1 MDCQVFKLQ
10 KRDYLPEE
18 YEDASGS
25 NLETDGPALFAVADG
40 ASESGFA
47 RPWAEILV
55 DQFLSCASERPPPW
69 DSWLPAAQQSWIEN
83 IGDPDSL
90 PWYAEAK
97 FHQGAFATFLGIGVI
112 PASDD
117 AVAWYATAVG
127 DSCVF
132 QTRDSQL
139 LEAFPV
145 TNSAHFD
152 THPNLVGS
160 RTPPEV
166 IEKDRAVTKW
176 GKALSS
182 DRLWLMTDALAQWF
196 LAEYEVGNQPWT
208 ELESLMAG
216 PDAEEHLIQRIAEL
230 RKSKRMRNDDVTL
243 LLVEL

>member
-18 YEDASGS
+18 YEDASGY
-25 NLETDGPALFAVADG
+25 NLETDGPAVFAVADG

-55 DQFLSCASERPPPW
+55 DQFLSCASESPLPW
-69 DSWLPAAQQSWIEN
+69 EDWLPAAQQSWVEN
-83 IGDPDSL
+83 IGDLDSL

-97 FHQGAFATFLGIGVI
+97 FHQGAFATFLGIVVI
-112 PASDD
+112 PASDG
-117 AVAWYATAVG
+117 AVEWHATAVG
-127 DSCVF
+127 DSCLF
-132 QTRDSQL
+132 QTRGPQL
-139 LEAFPV
+139 LKAFPV
-145 TNSAHFD
+145 TESAHFD
-152 THPNLVGS
+152 TQPDLVGS

-166 IEKDRAVTKW
+166 VEKDRAVTKQ
-176 GKALSS
+176 GKAASR

-196 LAEYEVGNQPWT
+196 LAEYETGNQPWA
-208 ELESLMAG
+208 ELELLMAD
-216 PDAEEHLIQRIAEL
+216 PDAEELLTQRIAEL